1 MKATTILNRLLTDVT
16 PTMHKIRRQSL
27 QAMLTSLMS
36 GASLTVTSLGRHI
49 NSQTSEK
56 HQIKRSTRLC
66 SNPHLQAEMAAIYSH
81 VALRLIGEQQRPV
94 ILVDWSDL
102 DPRKQHFLLRA
113 AVALEGR
120 SLTLMEEIHPL
131 SRKEKPAVHQHFM
144 QRLKAILPDTCQPII
159 VTDAGFRVPWFKLI
173 KSLGWDYVGRVRN
186 RTFCKNTTDND
197 WHAAKDLYVGAT
209 AKAKALGSYQLCRRN
224 SIVCQLHVY
233 KSPHKRRRDLT
244 AKGDTSRRSANSR
257 ANANREKEPWLLAT
271 SLTGC
276 LTADAKKITQ
286 IYATRMQIEE
296 SFRDLKSGL
305 SFNDSNTRK
314 RNRLSVLLLL
324 AMLGQ
329 FVLYLL
335 GLAVKMAGKQ
345 RRYQA
350 NSLKID
356 TILSNQF
363 IGLRAFK
370 DRRLKLKRQ
379 NWLAAYLKIQEL
391 MAKPLCVVS

>member
-16 PTMHKIRRQSL
+16 PTMHKVRRQSL
-27 QAMLTSLMS
+27 KAMVTSLMS
-36 GASLTVTSLGRHI
+36 GASLSVTSLGRHI
-49 NSQTSEK
+49 HSQTIEK

-66 SNPHLQAEMAAIYSH
+66 SNPHLQAETAAIYSH
-81 VALRLIGEQQRPV
+81 VALRLIGQQQHPI

-120 SLTLMEEIHPL
+120 SLTLLEEIHPL
-131 SRKEKPAVHQHFM
+131 SRKEKPAVHQRFM
-144 QRLKAILPDTCQPII
+144 QRLKALLPDTCQPVV
-159 VTDAGFRVPWFKLI
+159 VTDADFRVPWFKLVE
-173 KSLGWDYVGRVRN
+173 SLGWDYVGRVRN
-186 RTFCKNTTDND
+186 RTFCKNTLDLD
-197 WHAAKDLYVGAT
+197 WHAVKDLYAGAT
-209 AKAKALGSYQLCRRN
+209 NKAKALGSYQLCRRN
-224 SIVCQLHVY
+224 AITCQLHVY
-233 KSPHKRRRDLT
+233 KSPHKKRRDLT
-244 AKGDTSRRSANSR
+244 AKGDTSRQSAISR

-271 SLTGC
+271 SLAGVTD
-276 LTADAKKITQ
+276 DAKRVTR

-305 SFNDSNTRK
+305 SLNDSNTRK
-314 RNRLSVLLLL
+314 RHRLVILLLL

-345 RRYQA
+345 KRYQA
-350 NSLKID
+350 NSLSKE
-356 TILSNQF
+356 TVLSNQF

-370 DRRLKLKRQ
+370 DRQLRLKRQ
-379 NWLAAYLKIQEL
+379 DWLAAHLKIQQL
-391 MAKPLCVVS
+391 MARPLCMMS